1 MAIFRESFWEFHQ
14 PIPFP
19 LVGFFF
25 TFFSSLACP
34 GELFP
39 SAASSGFSF
48 PGKRNTPFL
57 FSSLVRG
64 CLNHKKPCGGNPAIL
79 VPKHLR
85 PCGFVPLPF
94 DRFTLIATFFFN
106 SPSIITV
113 IGWKENS
120 NISSIILP
128 PTSICKFTGKGPEVS
143 SGPANCS
150 VGKRKRPGGRFPQG
164 KL

>member
-94 DRFTLIATFFFN
+94 DRFTLIATLLRF
-106 SPSIITV
+106 
-113 IGWKENS
+113 S
-120 NISSIILP
+120 NL
-128 PTSICKFTGKGPEVS
+128 
-143 SGPANCS
+143 
-150 VGKRKRPGGRFPQG
+150 
-164 KL
+164 L